1 MARWKGLLILIEVMD
16 PDQHLE
22 TSCSLK
28 RPKTY
33 GIHMIGL
40 STTSDVLALAVHEAD
55 VVVWSL

>member
-16 PDQHLE
+16 PDLRE
-22 TSCSLK
+22 KTVLSLK

-33 GIHMIGL
+33 RIHNFVL

-55 VVVWSL
+55 FVVWSL

>member
-16 PDQHLE
+16 PDLRE
-22 TSCSLK
+22 NTVLSLK

-33 GIHMIGL
+33 RIHNFVL